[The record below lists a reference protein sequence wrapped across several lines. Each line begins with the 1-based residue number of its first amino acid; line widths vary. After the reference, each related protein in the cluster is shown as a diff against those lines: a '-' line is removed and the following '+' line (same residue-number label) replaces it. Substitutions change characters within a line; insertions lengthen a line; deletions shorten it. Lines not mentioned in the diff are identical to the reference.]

1 MGGYGEELK
10 YDGKWYDNN
19 NTEFKQITV
28 YPKKGFRYDIKI
40 QVPYEICKSEEKVED
55 FVEWWV
61 SRNLKGVE
69 VWMDC
74 DEEPIEDDEFK
85 ITQEEAEKLIKSAT
99 IPTIIKPCPHLL
111 PCGFCDKRGGE
122 LCSQYTVQMKC

>member
-1 MGGYGEELK
+1 MGGYGENLK
-10 YDGKWYDNN
+10 YNGKRYDNN

-40 QVPYEICKSEEKVED
+40 QVPYEIYKSEEKVED

-74 DEEPIEDDEFK
+74 D
-85 ITQEEAEKLIKSAT
+85 AEKFVKSA
-99 IPTIIKPCPHLL
+99 IY
-111 PCGFCDKRGGE
+111 D
-122 LCSQYTVQMKC
+122 SYYY

>member
-1 MGGYGEELK
+1 MVGYGDNLK

-40 QVPYEICKSEEKVED
+40 QVPYKIFKSEEKVDD
-55 FVEWWV
+55 FVHWWV

-74 DEEPIEDDEFK
+74 DEEQTEDDEFK
-85 ITQEEAEKLIKSAT
+85 ITQEEAEKLMKSAKPMVIKS
-99 IPTIIKPCPHLL
+99 CPHLL
-111 PCGFCDKRGGE
+111 PCGCCEKRDE
-122 LCSQYTVQMKC
+122 LLCSQYK